1 VAIVAGSSPQLISD
15 GAHGA
20 IMTCEASGNIKAQRM
35 SPSGALLWAT
45 SGALV
50 CNSTGNQWGPV
61 LTTDGNGGAII
72 SWDDYRNELVSSTD
86 IYAQQISPSG
96 ALGVVTAIDDLNA
109 TPDERFSLLQNY
121 PNPASGA
128 TKIEYKV
135 LRAGTVS
142 IKIYD
147 VTGQEVSTL
156 VDASLGAGDYS
167 VVFDTDNIP
176 EGIYFYTLSHGPAK
190 VTRQMVVVK

>member
-1 VAIVAGSSPQLISD
+1 
-15 GAHGA
+15 
-20 IMTCEASGNIKAQRM
+20 
-35 SPSGALLWAT
+35 
-45 SGALV
+45 V